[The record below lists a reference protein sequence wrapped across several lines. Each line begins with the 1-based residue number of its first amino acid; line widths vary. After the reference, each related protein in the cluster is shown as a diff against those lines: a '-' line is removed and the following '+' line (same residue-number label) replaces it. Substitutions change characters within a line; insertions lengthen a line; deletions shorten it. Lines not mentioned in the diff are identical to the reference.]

1 MKTVGMDA
9 SYAQLLART
18 QSFSLGRPVQFTVSP
33 DGRRVLFLR
42 SRGGEDRVRCLWSFD
57 VGSGQETLLV
67 DPLGLDVPAGEMSA
81 QERARRE
88 RERDRSAGISAYSS
102 DADAGTV
109 AFSLSGRLFVAEVET
124 ASVTELPAVTPVED
138 PRLSPAGDAVAYV
151 SQGALRVIGVDG
163 KDDRVLAEPDGPE
176 VTWGL
181 AEHEAAESMG
191 RHRGYWWSPA
201 GDRIVAA
208 RVDNSPVQVWHIADP
223 AEPQTPPRA
232 VRYPYAGTPNAE
244 VRLWVLGLDGSRVR
258 LDCDDE
264 YVTAV
269 TWDDTAL
276 LVVTQNRRQTVL
288 RVLAADPR
296 TGTTSV
302 VREDHDDAWTTI
314 VPGLPAHTASGA
326 LIWSLDDGDTR
337 RLTVDGVPVTPPGVE
352 VFDLLGVD
360 RDTVLFTASAEPT
373 EWHVWSWSAGG
384 EATQLTHQ
392 PGLYGGDRAGGTTL
406 IRAFTWTQETTTVG
420 GHTIASHATTSP
432 ITPRVD
438 LFAAGE
444 RGLRTAVLF
453 PTGHVPGSRP
463 LPVLMDP
470 YGGPAAQRVLAARS
484 GYYGPQWFADQG
496 FAVVIADGRG
506 TPGRGPRW
514 ERTIHG
520 DRTDILL
527 EDQVDALHEAAARH
541 GDLDLSRVA
550 IRGWSAGG
558 TLAALAVLRRPDVFH
573 AAAAGAPV
581 TDFLLYSSH
590 WQERYLGLPSENPSA
605 YENSSLIADA
615 PKLRRP
621 LLLIHGLADDNVY
634 PVHTLKL
641 SAALLAAG
649 RPHSVLP
656 LPGASHMMSSAETA
670 AHLMTFQAKF
680 LLDAVSPVRDL
691 G

>member
-1 MKTVGMDA
+1 MDP
-9 SYAQLLART
+9 SYPRLLART
-18 QSFSLGRPVQFTVSP
+18 QNFSLGRPLRFTLTP

-42 SRGGEDRVRCLWSFD
+42 SRGGEDKVRCLWAFD

-88 RERDRSAGISAYSS
+88 RERDRSAGIAAYST
-102 DADAGTV
+102 DAAARLA
-109 AFSLSGRLFVAEVET
+109 AFSLSGRLFVADVET
-124 ASVTELPAVTPVED
+124 AAVHELPAVAPVED
-138 PRLSPAGDAVAYV
+138 PRLSPAGDTVAYV
-151 SQGALRVIGVDG
+151 CQGALRVIGADG
-163 KDDRVLAEPDGPE
+163 KNDRALAEPDGPE
-176 VTWGL
+176 VSWGL

-208 RVDNSPVQVWHIADP
+208 RVDESPVQIWYIADP
-223 AEPQTPPRA
+223 AEPQNPPRA

-244 VRLWVLGLDGSRVR
+244 VRLWLLGLDGSRVPV
-258 LDCDDE
+258 DCADE

-269 TWDDTAL
+269 TWDETAL
-276 LVVTQNRRQTVL
+276 LAITQNRRQSVL
-288 RVLAADPR
+288 RMLAVDPT
-296 TGTTSV
+296 TGATRL
-302 VREDHDDAWTTI
+302 VRQDTDDAWTTI
-314 VPGLPAHTASGA
+314 VPGLPAHTAAGD
-326 LIWSLDDGDTR
+326 LLWSIDDGDTR
-337 RLTVDGVPVTPPGVE
+337 RLTVDGVPVTPPGLQL
-352 VFDLLGVD
+352 FDVLGVD
-360 RDTVLFTASAEPT
+360 GDTVLFTASAEPT
-373 EWHVWSWSAGG
+373 EWHLWSWSGDTGAV
-384 EATQLTHQ
+384 QLSAE
-392 PGLYGGDRAGGTTL
+392 PGLHGGARAGATTL
-406 IRAFTWTQETTTVG
+406 IRSLTWHDETVTAG
-420 GHTIASHATTSP
+420 GRTIASRATAAP
-432 ITPRVD
+432 VTPVVD
-438 LFAAGE
+438 LFPAGE
-444 RGLRTAVLF
+444 LGLRTAVLF
-453 PTGHVPGSRP
+453 PAGHVPGSAR

-470 YGGPAAQRVLAARS
+470 YGGPAGQRVLAARS
-484 GYYGPQWFADQG
+484 AYHTSQWFADQG

-514 ERTIHG
+514 ERTIRG

-527 EDQVDALHEAAARH
+527 QDQVDALTAAARRH

-573 AAAAGAPV
+573 AAVSGAPV

-590 WQERYLGLPSENPSA
+590 WQEQYIGLPDEERQA
-605 YENSSLIADA
+605 YESSSLIADA
-615 PKLRRP
+615 PRLRRP

-634 PVHTLKL
+634 PVHTLRL

-656 LPGASHMMSSAETA
+656 LPGASHMVSAADTA
-670 AHLMTFQAKF
+670 ANLMILQARF